1 MRITTTFALV
11 LATLA
16 LAVPI
21 AAADPDTYPAAPT
34 AAAPS
39 DAVDRYVGN
48 ASRSGGEPDAL
59 ARYLRGHRDDAATG
73 AATHLD
79 SHDFR
84 PTTSGSPAPVADEG
98 RDWTQGVLVVLGA
111 CLVALLAVVGASAAR
126 ERRRPVLH

>member
-16 LAVPI
+16 LAVPS

-39 DAVDRYVGN
+39 DAVDRYVDN
-48 ASRSGGEPDAL
+48 ASRSSEPDAL

-84 PTTSGSPAPVADEG
+84 PTTSGSPAPVADAG
-98 RDWTQGVLVVLGA
+98 RDWTQGVLVVLGGS
-111 CLVALLAVVGASAAR
+111 LVALLAVVGASAAR